1 MDCPEFAR
9 VANLGGSTTLVQPTP
24 WLTLALCLLVAGP
37 AFAQPQPLTRQ
48 RQDRRVSLPTQPGE
62 PPPEVHVAPGSITV
76 LMLFNAPVERD
87 SLEVDRT
94 RFKWVDLGERTLN
107 LEPAAELGASERL
120 VVKVRFKDR
129 ALPAQAV
136 LGLVAHPTE
145 VDGKVEVD
153 RRANTPEAL
162 LNALTLKTTELED
175 LKARCE
181 ENGPMGLAF
190 SGWLTG
196 NTYPIIFIEQRPS
209 AETRGLQFQRS
220 MGFRGGHSALV
231 TFHLLN
237 LPGQTPWALGQARL
251 IEAGGGATTILSA
264 QMRPQPLAPGEEG
277 VVVVEATT
285 APWTQGRAFSVELA
299 DTSGQRLLFLN
310 LRTK

>member
-1 MDCPEFAR
+1 M
-9 VANLGGSTTLVQPTP
+9 
-24 WLTLALCLLVAGP
+24 TLALCLLVAAP
-37 AFAQPQPLTRQ
+37 AFAQLPSPHRQ

-62 PPPEVHVAPGSITV
+62 PPPEVHVAPGYITV
-76 LMLFNAPVERD
+76 LMFNSPLERD

-129 ALPAQAV
+129 ALPSQAV

-145 VDGKVEVD
+145 VDGRVEVD

-162 LNALTLKTTELED
+162 LNALTLKTAEVED

-181 ENGPMGLAF
+181 ENGPVGLAL
-190 SGWLTG
+190 SGWLTRD
-196 NTYPIIFIEQRPS
+196 TSPIVIIEQEPS
-209 AETRGLQFQRS
+209 AETRGLQFRRGVGFQGGRS
-220 MGFRGGHSALV
+220 TLV

-237 LPGQTPWALGQARL
+237 RPDQRPWTLGQARL
-251 IEAGGGATTILSA
+251 TEAGGGAATVLSA
-264 QMRPQPLAPGEEG
+264 QMRPPSLAPGEKG
-277 VVVVEATT
+277 LVVLEAAT
-285 APWTQGRAFSVELA
+285 APWVRGTEFSVELA
-299 DTSGQRLLFLN
+299 DASGQRLLFLN
-310 LRTK
+310 LRTQ